1 MNVAARDLCEQYL
14 AALNEGNLE
23 GILALFEPDAR
34 VVSPL
39 YGTVPVAP
47 FYAGLF
53 GDTNR
58 SETRFVNLFESVSGP
73 VALQFHYRWTLR
85 SGRVV
90 EFDCVD
96 VFDLNADRSRFS
108 GLTIIYDTAP
118 LRDDFESARGKPIPD
133 ATTSGMN

>member
-1 MNVAARDLCEQYL
+1 MAARELCEQYL
-14 AALNEGNLE
+14 AALDEGNL
-23 GILALFEPDAR
+23 GRVLTLFEEGAC

-39 YGTVPVAP
+39 YGRVAVAP

-58 SETRFVNLFESVSGP
+58 SDTHFIDLFESASGS
-73 VALQFHYRWTLR
+73 VALQFHYRWTLK

-96 VFDLNADRSRFS
+96 VFTLNAGRSRFT

-118 LRDDFESARGKPIPD
+118 LREDFEAARRGR
-133 ATTSGMN
+133 

>member
-1 MNVAARDLCEQYL
+1 MTPKELCEQYL

-23 GILALFEPDAR
+23 RVLALFDESAY
-34 VVSPL
+34 VLSPL
-39 YGTVPVAP
+39 YGRMPVAP

-58 SETRFVNLFESVSGP
+58 SETTFVNLFESASGD

-96 VFDLNADRSRFS
+96 VFALDVDRSRFAS
-108 GLTIIYDTAP
+108 LTIIYDTVP
-118 LRDDFESARGKPIPD
+118 LREDFEASRRAPSSYLGR
-133 ATTSGMN
+133 